1 MARQMGDPL
10 PYSLAVQVCV
20 VATIGF
26 VLDLIA
32 DRASLA
38 EEALDAGYSRVEDL
52 ATHSAFWLARVR
64 V

>member
-1 MARQMGDPL
+1 M
-10 PYSLAVQVCV
+10 QVCV

-38 EEALDAGYSRVEDL
+38 EEALDAGYSRAGDL

>member
-1 MARQMGDPL
+1 MTVGRF
-10 PYSLAVQVCV
+10 

-38 EEALDAGYSRVEDL
+38 EEALDAGYSR
-52 ATHSAFWLARVR
+52 AGTSRRIPRFG
-64 V
+64 

>member
-1 MARQMGDPL
+1 MGDPL

-38 EEALDAGYSRVEDL
+38 EEALQSPSQPNPR
-52 ATHSAFWLARVR
+52 
-64 V
+64 

>member
-1 MARQMGDPL
+1 MGDPL

-20 VATIGF
+20 VATSF

-38 EEALDAGYSRVEDL
+38 EEELQSPSQPNLLDEL
-52 ATHSAFWLARVR
+52 MP
-64 V
+64 

>member
-1 MARQMGDPL
+1 MGDPL

-38 EEALDAGYSRVEDL
+38 EEELQSPSQPNLLDEL
-52 ATHSAFWLARVR
+52 MP
-64 V
+64 

>member
-1 MARQMGDPL
+1 MGDPL

-20 VATIGF
+20 VASIGF

-38 EEALDAGYSRVEDL
+38 EEALNAGYSRGQDL
-52 ATHSAFWLARVR
+52 ATHSAFWLARVIGSTS
-64 V
+64 